1 MANNETFDTYKESL
15 LSELQNINTVE
26 KIEFI
31 NDDELSFTVKNTSNN
46 EEFLV
51 DVQRVWTQYR
61 ASKNSNILD
70 VFVEQQK
77 SKVLLWDLKSKTF
90 GELKEKLIP
99 SILPVNKAFK
109 ENKNYITQIL
119 DRDYEATIMYDL
131 KYVKQA
137 LEYDCFPFLPNNAE
151 MMKIAANNLSKKGWG
166 NEVQMFEN
174 EHFQFFTYSI
184 SESYISHYQFFIKE
198 MIEKAI
204 GDCFFAFPTE
214 NIAYA
219 VKVKGN
225 KMDSII
231 ESLNVLSNRVQ
242 FTYKEDVEPLSQDI
256 VRYKNGEYEFL
267 TKK

>member
-1 MANNETFDTYKESL
+1 MVNKENFDTYKKSL
-15 LSELQNINTVE
+15 MNELQNINTV
-26 KIEFI
+26 KNLEFI
-31 NDDELSFTVKNTSNN
+31 NDDDLSFTVKNISNE

-51 DVQRVWTQYR
+51 DVETVWTQYR
-61 ASKNSNILD
+61 ATKNSNILD

-99 SILPVNKAFK
+99 SILPVNTTYK
-109 ENKNYITQIL
+109 ENGNHITQYL
-119 DRDYEATIMYDL
+119 SRDYEAAVMYDL
-131 KYVKQA
+131 KYVKQL
-137 LEYDCFPFLPNNAE
+137 LEYDCFPFLPDNAE
-151 MMKIAANNLSKKGWG
+151 MMKIAANNLTKKGWG

-184 SESYISHYQFFIKE
+184 SESYVSHYQFFIKE
-198 MIEKAI
+198 MIEKAL

-225 KMDSII
+225 SMDSMI
-231 ESLNVLSNRVQ
+231 ESLSVLSNRVQ
-242 FTYKEDVEPLSQDI
+242 FTFNEDIEPLSQDI